1 MMENSI
7 TKVLMISALLV
18 SLQAVP
24 AQSQLAAPASDDSLS
39 ALELTDALP
48 ELPTDADA
56 VIVTVNGK
64 DLTIGMINWI
74 KPNAD
79 AATVQQISDFWAT
92 TQLLFAEAEKREIP
106 DSAKMQ
112 FLAAFSAQ
120 QANGHEVVRLVREEA
135 TVSEADLDKA
145 FAEKDETDSRTREQ
159 IKEGLVGMAQS
170 EAANNFITELKA
182 GATNRVQKSEFLIKM
197 EAASGEQ
204 PRL

>member
-1 MMENSI
+1 MPGMVN
-7 TKVLMISALLV
+7 VR
-18 SLQAVP
+18 
-24 AQSQLAAPASDDSLS
+24 AAPAVKV
-39 ALELTDALP
+39 P
-48 ELPTDADA
+48 A

>member
-1 MMENSI
+1 
-7 TKVLMISALLV
+7 
-18 SLQAVP
+18 
-24 AQSQLAAPASDDSLS
+24 
-39 ALELTDALP
+39 
-48 ELPTDADA
+48 
-56 VIVTVNGK
+56 
-64 DLTIGMINWI
+64 
-74 KPNAD
+74 
-79 AATVQQISDFWAT
+79 
-92 TQLLFAEAEKREIP
+92 
-106 DSAKMQ
+106 
-112 FLAAFSAQ
+112 Q
-120 QANGHEVVRLVREEA
+120 QASGHELVRVVREET